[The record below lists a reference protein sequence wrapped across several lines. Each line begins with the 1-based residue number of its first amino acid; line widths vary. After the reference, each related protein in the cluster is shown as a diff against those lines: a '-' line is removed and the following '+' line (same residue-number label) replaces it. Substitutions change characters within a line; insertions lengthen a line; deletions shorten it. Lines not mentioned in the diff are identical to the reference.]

1 MGLVAKEPFHFYTR
15 QNLTYLIGK
24 KAANLIELLS
34 GIKEVPEMSIYHHTH
49 HYLEQH
55 EFLSP
60 EPPNDFAYWITNNLQ
75 DKLLGEEIASID
87 LRELLTL
94 SEIRLKFIEAI
105 EFSLNENSELLSRTV
120 LPGSEFHFMS
130 ARTFVS
136 PTKYTANSLGEF
148 DECLKKVSV
157 HSIFYHVFEAK
168 LFKRISNFSDWL
180 SSSLNEQKL
189 AEEFS
194 KLDPYTQT
202 LENLRKMLI
211 ELVEN
216 RLKEY
221 TYGKA

>member
-1 MGLVAKEPFHFYTR
+1 MSLVAKEPFHFYTR
-15 QNLTYLIGK
+15 QNLTYLSGR
-24 KAANLIELLS
+24 KATNLIELLS

-94 SEIRLKFIEAI
+94 NEIRLKFIEAI
-105 EFSLNENSELLSRTV
+105 EFSINENSESLSRTAS
-120 LPGSEFHFMS
+120 PGSEFHFMS

-136 PTKYTANSLGEF
+136 PTKYIANSLGEF
-148 DECLKKVSV
+148 DECLKKVSI

-168 LFKRISNFSDWL
+168 LFKKISNFYDWL

-189 AEEFS
+189 AEEFY

-221 TYGKA
+221 SYGKA